1 MKIKKALWAPIALS
15 LSLVFGSVMAQV
27 ARTSPDEQPPASA
40 GTSSK
45 IKTGG
50 GHPSAGTKKI
60 PPPAPEAPAA
70 GNKKPSPSSGVG
82 KINLAEAK
90 DLVILGFDGRYQSN
104 YVTPN
109 GVAYGDPIYRLTLT
123 ASFKYDIVAGVTKIG
138 SFGNGNSPYSEEYR
152 AFVEK
157 TWRPISDEWFVT
169 AGFEYQFIR
178 GPWDLG
184 IPYGEIGRNWE
195 VGDAS
200 KLTAYSRAEHWWNP
214 EGTTTDN
221 GTIVTVGLRLLTR
234 VSGKFRVSVGAAAIY
249 DPGVQGGVEA
259 LNGKLETR
267 VYYDLTESTT
277 LYGGGDYYLAN
288 TYGGTS
294 RIKNEGVFEIGVKVN
309 DLHKQFKG
317 AVDFFK
323 GRDD

>member
-1 MKIKKALWAPIALS
+1 MKIKKAPWAPIALG

-27 ARTSPDEQPPASA
+27 ARTSPNERPQADASTP
-40 GTSSK
+40 G
-45 IKTGG
+45 KTKST
-50 GHPSAGTKKI
+50 GHPSAATIRKT
-60 PPPAPEAPAA
+60 PEASNKTAVAKEPAQ
-70 GNKKPSPSSGVG
+70 PSSRVG
-82 KINLAEAK
+82 KIDLAEAK
-90 DLVILGFDGRYQSN
+90 DLVMLGFDGRYLSN

-109 GVAYGDPIYRLTLT
+109 GVAYGDPIYRLTLS

-152 AFVEK
+152 VFAEK
-157 TWRPISDEWFVT
+157 TWRPISDEWYLT

-184 IPYGEIGRNWE
+184 IPYGEIGRNWD

-234 VSGKFRVSVGAAAIY
+234 VSDKFRLSIGAAAIY

-259 LNGKLETR
+259 LNGKLEAR
-267 VYYDLTESTT
+267 VYYDLTDSTV
-277 LYGGGDYYLAN
+277 LYGGGDYYLEN

-294 RIKNEGVFEIGVKVN
+294 RIENEGVFEIGVKIN
-309 DLHKQFKG
+309 DLHKQFKN
-317 AVDFFK
+317 AVGLFK
-323 GRDD
+323 GD